1 MRKPRPSLATR
12 NSPIITPTQD
22 RPTLI
27 FRAETKVGIDA
38 GKIKF
43 VRIWL
48 FLAPKVFN
56 NFILSS
62 STSLKPFK
70 TDIIVTTTE
79 ISRAI
84 TIIAVIPLATN
95 IKML

>member
-1 MRKPRPSLATR
+1 M
-12 NSPIITPTQD
+12 ITPTQD
-22 RPTLI
+22 NPTLI
-27 FRAETKVGIDA
+27 LSAETKVGMDA
-38 GKIKF
+38 GKIRF
-43 VRIWL
+43 VRICI

-56 NFILSS
+56 NLILSS

-79 ISRAI
+79 IRRAI
-84 TIIAVIPLATN
+84 TIIAVMPLATY